1 MYLGFNTLVRS
12 KLNDASFQYNSDE
25 LPIYFSGQWETDQG
39 AHIRALVF
47 SNEPDAT
54 EFGFNA
60 AEEVTGFVQLGV
72 FLPATDNGLDYSLNE
87 LASQVHSE
95 FNRSAFSDGE
105 YKVEWLNVQREPEI
119 RIGGHYTVTLRVN
132 YRYFYCN

>member
-95 FNRSAFSDGE
+95 FNRSSFSDGE